1 LFGLIF
7 LLSALAQF
15 LRYASHCLTTRAASM
30 VANVAAMN
38 EAAFKNS
45 VIDIAT
51 RYGWFVH
58 HDLPAMNRRGQ
69 WATHVQ
75 GNTGFPDLVLLSPK
89 GVLVFAELKTDIGR
103 LSKQQEAWLDRL
115 DLSACIVQVWR
126 PNQMPVIIKFLAT
139 A

>member
-1 LFGLIF
+1 MAV
-7 LLSALAQF
+7 S
-15 LRYASHCLTTRAASM
+15 
-30 VANVAAMN
+30 VANMN

-69 WATHVQ
+69 WATHIQ
-75 GNTGFPDLVLLSPK
+75 GNSGFPDLVLLNPRS
-89 GVLVFAELKTDIGR
+89 VLVFAELKTDVGVVR
-103 LSKQQEAWLDRL
+103 KTQEQWLERL
-115 DLSACIVQVWR
+115 DLAGVIVQVWR
-126 PNQMPVIIKFLAT
+126 PNQLPVIIRFLAS

>member
-1 LFGLIF
+1 
-7 LLSALAQF
+7 
-15 LRYASHCLTTRAASM
+15 
-30 VANVAAMN
+30 MN

-69 WATHVQ
+69 WATHIQ
-75 GNTGFPDLVLLSPK
+75 GNSGFPDLVLLSPK

-103 LSKQQEAWLDRL
+103 LSKQQEQWLDRL
-115 DLSACIVQVWR
+115 DLSACLVQVWR
-126 PNQMPVIIKFLAT
+126 PNQMPTIIKFLAT